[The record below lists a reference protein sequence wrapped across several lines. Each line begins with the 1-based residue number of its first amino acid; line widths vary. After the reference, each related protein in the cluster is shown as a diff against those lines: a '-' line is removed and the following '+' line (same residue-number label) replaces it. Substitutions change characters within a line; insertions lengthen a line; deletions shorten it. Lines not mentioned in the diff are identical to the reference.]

1 MEEEAGEE
9 VDGKVNGGSTDGAAG
24 MPSRIWRFRGRF
36 WHRRREWRG
45 RRAGCE
51 RVAGKRAGVDALS
64 PFITALQND
73 RVGILSLGHSRCTAG
88 RADVVRRRAPSKS
101 RRRSKADQSQ
111 RLEPIVAERLTI
123 LNGRFYM
130 DEGLLNQKTGIGP
143 SGRYNQ
149 TAPPSAR
156 GGHCEARE
164 TAETVGHLCERPKVP
179 TKTCAVPTAV
189 RRVEPR
195 ATTRTDVTLESLGP
209 AVGVGAR

>member
-1 MEEEAGEE
+1 MCR
-9 VDGKVNGGSTDGAAG
+9 DGPHLKAEGGPKPET
-24 MPSRIWRFRGRF
+24 
-36 WHRRREWRG
+36 E
-45 RRAGCE
+45 
-51 RVAGKRAGVDALS
+51 
-64 PFITALQND
+64 T
-73 RVGILSLGHSRCTAG
+73 
-88 RADVVRRRAPSKS
+88 
-101 RRRSKADQSQ
+101 
-111 RLEPIVAERLTI
+111 IVAERLTI

-179 TKTCAVPTAV
+179 TKTSAVPTAV

-195 ATTRTDVTLESLGP
+195 ATTRTDVTLESFGP
-209 AVGVGAR
+209 ARPQFLQRLGVQRHLDTLPRRRSGGPPCLRVLLRKQRLGIWEDCIRRAWSRLPGDVPANAVRWETAR

>member
-1 MEEEAGEE
+1 MCR
-9 VDGKVNGGSTDGAAG
+9 DGPHLKAEGGPKPET
-24 MPSRIWRFRGRF
+24 
-36 WHRRREWRG
+36 E
-45 RRAGCE
+45 
-51 RVAGKRAGVDALS
+51 
-64 PFITALQND
+64 T
-73 RVGILSLGHSRCTAG
+73 
-88 RADVVRRRAPSKS
+88 
-101 RRRSKADQSQ
+101 
-111 RLEPIVAERLTI
+111 IVAERLTI

-164 TAETVGHLCERPKVP
+164 TAETVGHLCERPNVP
-179 TKTCAVPTAV
+179 TKTSAVPTAV

>member
-1 MEEEAGEE
+1 ML
-9 VDGKVNGGSTDGAAG
+9 
-24 MPSRIWRFRGRF
+24 SRIWRFRGRF
-36 WHRRREWRG
+36 WHRRRTRRG

-51 RVAGKRAGVDALS
+51 RVSGKRAGVDALS

-73 RVGILSLGHSRCTAG
+73 RVGILSLRHSRCTAG
-88 RADVVRRRAPSKS
+88 RPDVVRGSAPSKS
-101 RRRSKADQSQ
+101 RRRSSQ

-164 TAETVGHLCERPKVP
+164 TAETVGHLCERPNVP
-179 TKTCAVPTAV
+179 KQTSAVPTAV
-189 RRVEPR
+189 ARVEPR